1 MNKNGGTHV
10 LIDQR
15 GKSIEMKFG

>member
-15 GKSIEMKFG
+15 GKSIELKFG